1 MENVSAGTAL
11 LDMYLKN
18 ESVEEGRRAFDEMGE
33 RNVVSWT
40 SLLTGYAQNG
50 LNVETM
56 ELLLRM

>member
-1 MENVSAGTAL
+1 MH
-11 LDMYLKN
+11 LKN
-18 ESVEEGRRAFDEMGE
+18 ESVEEGRRAFDEMRE

-56 ELLLRM
+56 ELFLRM